1 MSPIPNDPDLK
12 DFLMFSFSTASFLKV
27 TMWTAGLTILLS
39 VLVGSA
45 EAVEDPKK
53 SPLTHTQDSLD
64 EVKKA
69 VASGKAVLVDVREL
83 VEWKSGHIKGA
94 VHMPFR
100 AMQEKIDA
108 QKVKEKFKDKIVYTY
123 CAVGMRSLKAGQI
136 LTKLDIDI
144 RPLKPG
150 YDELVKAGFE
160 KE

>member
-1 MSPIPNDPDLK
+1 
-12 DFLMFSFSTASFLKV
+12 MFSFRTASFLKV
-27 TMWTAGLTILLS
+27 SMLSAGLTICLSLLVS
-39 VLVGSA
+39 SA
-45 EAVEDPKK
+45 EAVEEAIEEPKK

-69 VASGKAVLVDVREL
+69 VASGKAVIVDVREL

-108 QKVKEKFKDKIVYTY
+108 QKVKEEFKDKIVYTY

-136 LTKLDIDI
+136 LTKLDLDI